1 MTATTAR
8 LKRRIRRDFPEPG
21 AATGVLRL
29 LAGLPQRAGYDG
41 DVLASERVQAA
52 VVLAA
57 SGNLARL
64 RQMLDLVTAD
74 WRDALVAAELADQ
87 DWQPRL
93 DIELGPQG

>member
-8 LKRRIRRDFPEPG
+8 LERRIRRDFPEPG
-21 AATGVLRL
+21 SAARVLQL
-29 LAGLPQRAGYDG
+29 LANLPRRAGYDEN
-41 DVLASERVQAA
+41 VLASERVQAA

-64 RQMLDLVTAD
+64 RQMLDLATAD

-87 DWQPRL
+87 NWPQRL
-93 DIELGPQG
+93 DIEFGPP

>member
-1 MTATTAR
+1 LSGGYGATSRSRAPR
-8 LKRRIRRDFPEPG
+8 QACSGCSRIFRSG
-21 AATGVLRL
+21 
-29 LAGLPQRAGYDG
+29 GYDG

-64 RQMLDLVTAD
+64 RQMLDLATAD
-74 WRDALVAAELADQ
+74 WRDALVAAELADEG
-87 DWQPRL
+87 WQQRL

>member
-8 LKRRIRRDFPEPG
+8 LERRIRRDFPEPG

-29 LAGLPQRAGYDG
+29 LTDLPQRAGYDG
-41 DVLASERVQAA
+41 DILASERVQAA

-64 RQMLDLVTAD
+64 RQMLDLATA
-74 WRDALVAAELADQ
+74 WCDALVAAELADQ
-87 DWQPRL
+87 DWQQRL
-93 DIELGPQG
+93 DIELGQQG